1 VASYRKI
8 DDMTVEVKTKVVDAL
23 FPYQMLW
30 FLVSSPAQFERL
42 GRDWNKFASEPSG
55 TGPFKLARLVP
66 RERAEL
72 VKNEAYWNSKR
83 MPKADRMILVVAP
96 EGATRTAAL
105 LSGQVD
111 LIETPTPD
119 TVDRLTKSG
128 MKIVQNVTPHV
139 WNYHPS
145 MLPGSPW
152 TDIRLRKAANLAID
166 RNAIVQLLGGLA
178 PPAFGQEPLKTK
190 FVVASGGSGQMLS
203 LPMNEAIQQMFKDVY
218 IDLEFKVVELEALYT
233 AWRAGAKAEMNKDVT
248 ANNVAYVTS
257 DPLYAFT
264 RFFASNQAAP
274 VGVNWSNYASP
285 EVDKLIDQA
294 LAEFDPAKQ
303 DAIMAKVH
311 EKVVDDAVL
320 IWVVHDTN
328 PHALSPKIKSY
339 IQAQHCVPV
348 AVGREVDL
356 LAGAVL
362 GRPGHEAGRQ
372 AAFLGGAQVVV
383 VGGDQHHL
391 VRLQVH
397 RPDDAEVGLGIGLV
411 VAEGL
416 AREAVVPRDAAV
428 LGHVDQQRD
437 VAVAERRH
445 DELLLH
451 HADALDRVRPRAQLV
466 PQARELPRAV
476 FAGMLEAAALQQRLE
491 GFLVQLVDVG
501 PGDLALAHPAHL
513 RLVEAAPVVGE
524 AGPVGVEAVLPAQH
538 RQVLGEAAAPVDHR
552 AEHVEDADPEI
563 RGNLSHDV
571 SSVAGSVASD
581 GVLG

>member
-1 VASYRKI
+1 MNDRRNTVSRRSILAGASALALPMGLGTPARAQETVVRFGISMADVPLTTGQPDRGAGAYKFTGYTIYDPLVAWEMDVSDRPGKLIPGLATEWKVDDSDKTLWVFKLRPGVKFHDGSAFNADSVVWNFDKVFDTKSPQFDQRQASQVRPRLPSVASYRKI

-30 FLVSSPAQFERL
+30 FLVSSPAQFEKL
-42 GRDWNKFASEPSG
+42 GKDWNKFASEPSG

-72 VKNEAYWNSKR
+72 VRNEAYWNPKR
-83 MPKADRMILVVAP
+83 IPKADRMILVVAP

-145 MLPGSPW
+145 MLTGSPW

-178 PPAFGQEPLKTK
+178 QPAFGQVDKSSPWFGKPGFEIKFAPDEARKLMSEAGFSKTQPLKTK
-190 FVVASGGSGQMLS
+190 FVVASGGSGQVLS

-218 IDLEFKVVELEALYT
+218 IDLDFKVVELEALYT

-248 ANNVAYVTS
+248 ANNIAYVTS

-285 EVDKLIDQA
+285 EVDRLIDQA
-294 LAEFDPAKQ
+294 LAEFDPARQ
-303 DAIMAKVH
+303 DAIMARVH

-339 IQAQHCVPV
+339 IQAQHWFQ
-348 AVGREVDL
+348 DL
-356 LAGAVL
+356 TT
-362 GRPGHEAGRQ
+362 
-372 AAFLGGAQVVV
+372 
-383 VGGDQHHL
+383 
-391 VRLQVH
+391 
-397 RPDDAEVGLGIGLV
+397 IGV
-411 VAEGL
+411 
-416 AREAVVPRDAAV
+416 
-428 LGHVDQQRD
+428 
-437 VAVAERRH
+437 
-445 DELLLH
+445 
-451 HADALDRVRPRAQLV
+451 
-466 PQARELPRAV
+466 
-476 FAGMLEAAALQQRLE
+476 
-491 GFLVQLVDVG
+491 
-501 PGDLALAHPAHL
+501 
-513 RLVEAAPVVGE
+513 
-524 AGPVGVEAVLPAQH
+524 
-538 RQVLGEAAAPVDHR
+538 
-552 AEHVEDADPEI
+552 
-563 RGNLSHDV
+563 
-571 SSVAGSVASD
+571 
-581 GVLG
+581 